1 MSEDSLPAA
10 HIKRLVKHKLSELMA
25 EHGRDAKGNVPEG
38 HVQKEAL
45 AAFNESAKIF
55 IHYLTATA
63 NEFCRD
69 GKRQTISVD
78 DVFRAIEETEFE
90 EFIEPLKQAVEGA
103 RSLRFSSVCPICV
116 SFKKRSSRA
125 LLLPHGALTVYTSWI
140 SRASQVSKNAAAK
153 SAKRNERD
161 KKRKSMETSGAG
173 RRATVLSRGGPMNR
187 KTSRRTLT
195 GGLQMKTQTPHDRVT
210 YAGDEGTLRLLWRL
224 RQARTGETVQCKR
237 LVCVPFFSQHSC
249 ARHDPTRGRVLR

>member
-1 MSEDSLPAA
+1 
-10 HIKRLVKHKLSELMA
+10 MA

-103 RSLRFSSVCPICV
+103 RSLRFSSVCLICV

-140 SRASQVSKNAAAK
+140 SRASQVSKRMQRRRA
-153 SAKRNERD
+153 RRG
-161 KKRKSMETSGAG
+161 TSGIRSVSRWRRRARG
-173 RRATVLSRGGPMNR
+173 RRATEVLSRGMPMNR

-210 YAGDEGTLRLLWRL
+210 YAHDEGTLRLLWRL

-237 LVCVPFFSQHSC
+237 LFHSFFFTTQLCSPRSNAWASSAINDAQPV
-249 ARHDPTRGRVLR
+249 RHL